1 MLTFL
6 FILHALLGSNR
17 PQRQVVLEPLVLVL
31 VVDEV
36 SEQAP
41 VTRGLLR
48 AFDDEI
54 VALVAEVRH
63 RLHIDDLILDVHE
76 LLEAKCIA
84 RDGNLRIAN
93 LKHAFE

>member
-1 MLTFL
+1 M
-6 FILHALLGSNR
+6 I
-17 PQRQVVLEPLVLVL
+17 LEPLVLVF

-41 VTRGLLR
+41 VTWGLFR